1 MLRGY
6 VKLLAVAVLP
16 VVLLGVGM
24 SAGTALAAPSRRSMD
39 VNDRVRHELL
49 MLPFYGV
56 FDDLT
61 FRVEDGN
68 TVVLAGQVTNP
79 VLKSG
84 AEAAAHRVEGIAKV
98 VNDIEVLPLSP
109 VDDSIR
115 LATYR
120 AIFSRPGFE
129 NYAIQAVSPIRIIVK
144 NGEVT
149 LEGVVATQ
157 LDKQVAEMAARGV
170 PLTFGVTN
178 NLRVG

>member
-84 AEAAAHRVEGIAKV
+84 AEAAAHR
-98 VNDIEVLPLSP
+98 
-109 VDDSIR
+109 
-115 LATYR
+115 
-120 AIFSRPGFE
+120 
-129 NYAIQAVSPIRIIVK
+129 
-144 NGEVT
+144 
-149 LEGVVATQ
+149 
-157 LDKQVAEMAARGV
+157 
-170 PLTFGVTN
+170 
-178 NLRVG
+178 LRE